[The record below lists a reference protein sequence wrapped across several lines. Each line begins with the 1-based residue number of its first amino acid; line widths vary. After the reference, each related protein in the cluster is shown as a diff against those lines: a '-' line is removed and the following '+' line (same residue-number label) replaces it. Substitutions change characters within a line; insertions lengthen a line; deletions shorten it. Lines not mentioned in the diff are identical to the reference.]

1 MTASHRIAPTLQRQM
16 TYRLNVLSKLNDM
29 LSQEL
34 YLQGTGL
41 SLPEARCLA
50 AVGSVPGDL
59 TVNEVAFETNLDKAQ
74 VSRTVKTLVDRGLMS
89 KRPSPVDGRCVQLTL
104 TPPGQTCHAKVM
116 ALIAQ
121 RNLDLMECLSEQEQ
135 ALLVDMFDR
144 MLERARQQL
153 ATSRLA

>member
-1 MTASHRIAPTLQRQM
+1 MAAHSHAPTLQRQM

-59 TVNEVAFETNLDKAQ
+59 TVNDVAFETNLDKAQ

-89 KRPSPVDGRCVQLTL
+89 KRTKPEDGRCVQLTL
-104 TPPGQTCHAKVM
+104 TPQGRTCWEKVM
-116 ALIAQ
+116 TLIEQ
-121 RNLDLMECLSEQEQ
+121 RNLDLLHCLSGQEQ
-135 ALLVDMFDR
+135 DLLFDMFER
-144 MLERARQQL
+144 MLERARSQL
-153 ATSRLA
+153 ATSRLG